1 MTECTNEID
10 IYQTAAH
17 NMGNGFGET
26 GPWQTR
32 PEVREFFEEYNMIM
46 DRDNL
51 ETVLETAAMSSTPTA
66 EYATSGDARS
76 AHAVA
81 KSVVSLEDRTVQGQ
95 ANRIADAEKALNE
108 VNGLSTG
115 DVGLWYN
122 MINKM
127 NTWLVDA
134 RATFDKWVM
143 RWAQDPKLQPFMQ
156 PLIRQ
161 KNQLYSNI
169 AGIQNVYSKRRQA
182 LLDDLIPIEKKTGI
196 STEKIALDWGMVA
209 DAEHAPEANARLI
222 MDWTEEWKGLKDEY
236 AYRQSKGLDPE
247 TDARMAE
254 LDNQITK
261 TAAKIIN
268 LNNNLNSTK
277 RPPDLISCGFTNAE
291 ARLVKESML
300 KKYGVDEATMD
311 AWTQKLRDE
320 IQFLHGERADNG
332 TLTPDQLASFPEFQ
346 KYVPLYSPAQNL
358 DGAVNNASVFNPG
371 SYHAR
376 RGMTADMIPDS
387 AWNSLVFYGNRTAM
401 EVGMKDFSL
410 SLGQLARKLKLEG
423 HGDRIRGSRDI
434 QTMLAGGKKEGQ
446 TEPTEY
452 AGLRSASYKE
462 LLAWTRGARGP
473 EYQRKAEKILNYG
486 GIIADMPAKDKSGK
500 DILERRYIYFDE
512 AYSKDG
518 VTGQMLNDALS
529 SHYRSGS
536 KFVDTLGT
544 LSGYHGQLY
553 TRFSPFFAPVGG
565 FRDYMERVFHMVN
578 RTYYTDDGQTIKG
591 HNIIG
596 SYLKNTPRTARM
608 LFDAMVG
615 RAEEGSQAAQ
625 YWDEFQ
631 RHGVFQKFIPPAKR
645 SAYSL
650 EQSFAPRENSAD
662 AIMKRLGIDANMEK
676 YLNTLG
682 RGKDIVLRKLDGW
695 NDYLQNM
702 GSFNQYVTLREKGL
716 SPARAARDTLELIDM
731 RQHGTLTPYM
741 RMIAPFVVPTMQSA
755 AAMGRTL
762 GFGAR
767 NAGDI
772 FKQGMNGWLGV
783 MGGMM
788 AFGALYQVAR
798 EAMGYDENGKSWFD
812 SIPLREAVGFIPVPT
827 DDNDGSYFKIPNG
840 FGPMRLSAAMAIG
853 TDRLSRGLMEPE
865 DFAVDLMLTVAK
877 DVVPTTFPQYK
888 FTSKPAEFIS
898 QMITPDVVKPFI
910 ELATNT
916 NYFGS
921 EIYNARRGDKAR
933 SDSGRTS
940 TDVFWHNTARWF
952 NRNYGLDA
960 APEQYQYLLKSYS
973 AGPVK
978 LAMAALNSTFSLT
991 DPDYPRKGQT
1001 RPSAADEMGPWV
1013 QALGGSMFYGK
1024 VRNNSQTMYFDYKRA
1039 VEDKIKRYGIK
1050 ISAKENM
1057 GKPEEAR
1064 AFRENA
1070 LRESGQFTPE
1080 EIADYELM
1088 RQTDQRL
1095 VKLSSDFN
1103 TNFKE
1108 SWMNMENAEQVRQEL
1123 TNFDTAANEDYNNF
1137 INNSYFYRDR

>member
-1 MTECTNEID
+1 MIECTNEID

-26 GPWQTR
+26 GPWQTH
-32 PEVREFFEEYNMIM
+32 PEVKEFFDEYNMII

-51 ETVLETAAMSSTPTA
+51 ETVIETAAMSDTPTA
-66 EYATSGDARS
+66 EFATTGDARS
-76 AHAVA
+76 ANAVA
-81 KSVVSLEDRTVQGQ
+81 KSVVHLYDRTVEGQ
-95 ANRIADAEKALNE
+95 TNRIADADTQINL

-115 DVGLWYN
+115 DVSMWYN
-122 MINKM
+122 IINRM

-134 RATFDKWVM
+134 RASFDKWVM
-143 RWAQDPKLQPFMQ
+143 GWAQDKNLQPYQ
-156 PLIRQ
+156 QELIRK
-161 KNQLYSNI
+161 KNQLYANI
-169 AGIQNVYSKRRQA
+169 QGLQNVYSKRRQA
-182 LLDDLIPIEKKTGI
+182 LLGDLIPLEKKTGVA
-196 STEKIALDWGMVA
+196 TEEIAQDLGMYAV
-209 DAEHAPEANARLI
+209 AEHIPEANARLI
-222 MDWTEEWKGLKDEY
+222 MDWTADWKKLKEEYDAL
-236 AYRQSKGLDPE
+236 AAKGLDPE
-247 TDARMAE
+247 TSPTMAH

-261 TAAKIIN
+261 TAAKIVN
-268 LNNNLNSTK
+268 LNNSLNSPK
-277 RPPDLISCGFTNAE
+277 KPPELISAGFTNEE
-291 ARLVKESML
+291 ARLIKEGML
-300 KKYGVDEATMD
+300 KKYGITAEYAE

-332 TLTPDQLASFPEFQ
+332 TLTPEMLALFPDFQ
-346 KYVPLYSPAQNL
+346 KYVPIYSQAQNL

-376 RGMTADMIPDS
+376 QGMTADAKVDT

-410 SLGQLARKLKLEG
+410 ALDALAQKLKIQG
-423 HGDRIRGSRDI
+423 HGERPRTTSDI
-434 QTMLAGGKKEGQ
+434 QTMLEGGKKDSQ
-446 TEPTEY
+446 IKTPEY
-452 AGLRSASYKE
+452 AGLKSVKYEE
-462 LLAWTRGARGP
+462 LLAWTRGVRGP
-473 EYQRKAEKILNYG
+473 DYQRRAEKILNYG
-486 GIIADMPAKDKSGK
+486 GLIADRPTVDKSGNP
-500 DILERRYIYFDE
+500 ILERRYVYFDE

-518 VTGQMLNDALS
+518 ATGQMLNDALS

-553 TRFSPFFAPVGG
+553 TRFSPLFAPVGG

-578 RTYYTDDGQTIKG
+578 RTYYTDDGRSFGG
-591 HNIIG
+591 HSIIG
-596 SYLKNTPRTARM
+596 AYLKNTPRTAKM
-608 LFDAMVG
+608 FFDAMTG
-615 RAEEGSQAAQ
+615 RAEEGSQAMQ

-645 SAYSL
+645 EAYSL
-650 EQSFAPRENSAD
+650 EQSFATRENTTD
-662 AIMKRLGIDANMEK
+662 AIMKRLGIDANMDK

-682 RGKDIVLRKLDGW
+682 RGKDVVMRKLDGW
-695 NDYLQNM
+695 NDYLQNL

-767 NAGDI
+767 TAGEI
-772 FKQGMNGWLGV
+772 FKQGRNGWLGV
-783 MGGMM
+783 LGGMM
-788 AFGALYQVAR
+788 AFGALYQIAR

-812 SIPLREAVGFIPVPT
+812 SIPLRELVGFIPVAT

-840 FGPMRLSAAMAIG
+840 FGPMRLSAAMSIG
-853 TDRLSRGLMEPE
+853 IDRLTRGLMEPE
-865 DFAVDLMLTVAK
+865 DFAIDLMLTVAK

-888 FTSKPAEFIS
+888 FTSKPAAFIS
-898 QMITPDVVKPFI
+898 QMLAPDVIKPFI
-910 ELATNT
+910 EVAANT
-916 NYFGS
+916 NYFGN
-921 EIYNARRGDKAR
+921 EIYNARRGDKSKA
-933 SDSGRTS
+933 DSGRTT
-940 TDVFWHNTARWF
+940 TDVFWHNVARW
-952 NRNYGLDA
+952 NMRNFGLDA
-960 APEQYQYLLKSYS
+960 APEEYQYIAKAYS

-978 LAMAALNSTFSLT
+978 LVAAALSSAFSLT

-1001 RPSAADEMGPWV
+1001 TPSAADEMGPWW
-1013 QALGGSMFYGK
+1013 QAAGGSMFYGK
-1024 VRNNSQTMYFDYKRA
+1024 VRNNAQTMYFDYKRA

-1050 ISAKENM
+1050 ITSKDNM

-1088 RQTDQRL
+1088 RQTDQNL
-1095 VKLSSDFN
+1095 TKLQTNFN
-1103 TNFKE
+1103 TNYKDAWLTME
-1108 SWMNMENAEQVRQEL
+1108 SPEQVRGALTEL
-1123 TNFDTAANEDYNNF
+1123 DTGATVEYNGF
-1137 INNSYFYRDR
+1137 INNSNFYKDR